1 MRWYEAVFYGIL
13 QGLTEFLP
21 VSSSGHLAITQ
32 ELLGSE
38 LDSTGRLGFGVF
50 LHLATLLAVLLV
62 YRRDAAALVKGSFTL
77 VLKIIR
83 GKARWKSL
91 ESNERLALCVLT
103 ATLTMIPAAFVDD
116 ALGVLSSSLL
126 VVGICLM
133 LNSVI
138 LWFSDVL
145 GRSDKDMSRLTP
157 KNAFLTGLCQ
167 LLALLPGISR
177 SGSTVTGM
185 LWQNFDRESAVR
197 FSFIM
202 SIPAILGACVLELP
216 ETFSRGIT
224 KSELLVYAIGAL
236 AAAITAILA
245 MKLLG
250 YISKKSNFRIFSYY
264 CAALGLA
271 VAVKALL

>member
-38 LDSTGRLGFGVF
+38 IDSTGRLGFGVF

-91 ESNERLALCVLT
+91 ESDERLALCVLT

-126 VVGICLM
+126 AVGICLM

-138 LWFSDVL
+138 LLFSDVL

-224 KSELLVYAIGAL
+224 KSELLAYAAGAL

>member
-13 QGLTEFLP
+13 QGLSEFLP
-21 VSSSGHLAITQ
+21 ISSSGHLAIAQ
-32 ELLGSE
+32 EFLGSE
-38 LDSTGRLGFGVF
+38 LDVDGRLGFNVL

-77 VLKIIR
+77 GLKIFKGR
-83 GKARWKSL
+83 GRWSCL
-91 ESNERLALCVLT
+91 NADERLALCALT
-103 ATLTMIPAAFVDD
+103 ATLMMIPAAFLDD
-116 ALGVLSSSLL
+116 ALGALSSSLL
-126 VVGICLM
+126 AVGICLV

-145 GRSDKDMSRLTP
+145 GRSDKDISKLTP

-167 LLALLPGISR
+167 LLALMPGISR
-177 SGSTVTGM
+177 SGTTVTGM

-202 SIPAILGACVLELP
+202 SIPAILGACALELP
-216 ETFSRGIT
+216 ETFSQQVT

-271 VAVKALL
+271 AAVKALL

>member
-13 QGLTEFLP
+13 QGLSEFLP
-21 VSSSGHLAITQ
+21 ISSSGHLAIAQ
-32 ELLGSE
+32 EFLGSE
-38 LDSTGRLGFGVF
+38 LDMDGRLGFNVL

-77 VLKIIR
+77 VLKMLR
-83 GKARWKSL
+83 GRAGWKSL
-91 ESNERLALCVLT
+91 EFDERLALCALT
-103 ATLTMIPAAFVDD
+103 ATLMMIPAAFLDD
-116 ALGVLSSSLL
+116 ALGALSSSLL
-126 VVGICLM
+126 AVGICLV

-145 GRSDKDMSRLTP
+145 GRSDKDISKLTP

-167 LLALLPGISR
+167 LLALMPGISR
-177 SGSTVTGM
+177 SGTTVTGM

-202 SIPAILGACVLELP
+202 SIPAILGACALELP
-216 ETFSRGIT
+216 ETFSQQVT